1 MPRVPQGSGPL
12 IRWRAAYALLAT
24 VVLIASI
31 ATADE
36 IGTEACLACH
46 GNEGF
51 AAPSGHPLYTNP
63 DAFTASV
70 HGSLPCTTC
79 HSDITELPHAEKLKP
94 VGVEPCA
101 TCHSDA
107 VAAYQQ
113 SIHGQARG
121 NGVREAPSCADCH
134 GNVHAIT
141 PNTEP
146 TSAAHWSHMAATC
159 ARCHAKIELA
169 EKFHIP
175 VVRPV
180 DAYLQSAHARA
191 VVAGKHGAVCSD
203 CHGAHDILP
212 TSDPRSK
219 TARGN
224 VPATCGACHTKI
236 LAEYRESVHGVAFAQ
251 GHRGVPVCTECHGEH
266 RILGA
271 GDPNSPV
278 FASNISGETCGR
290 CHANA
295 RLSEKYGI
303 GQGKVAAFDDSF
315 HGLALRSGQLTVAN
329 CASCHGV
336 HDILPEGDPRSHV
349 NPANLAA
356 TCGKCHPGAGTRFR
370 IGTVHG
376 TSTSTSA
383 WAVGWVRFIY
393 LWLIGVTIGGMV
405 LHNALDLSRKA
416 RHGPHPPLPVPANQ
430 PERMTRGL
438 RRQHGLVMLSFPV
451 LVYTG
456 FALKYPEGWWA
467 APLLQWEAR
476 LGLRGAIHR
485 AAAIVMVVGVVWHL
499 IELVTSPRLRACMR
513 QMLPSVR
520 DARVALGTVAY
531 YVGLAAH
538 APHGG
543 TFNYAEKAEYWA
555 FMWGTAVMTL
565 TGFLL
570 WFENTTLSYFPGW
583 VPDVATALHFYEAIL
598 ATLAIL
604 VWHFYW
610 VIFDPDVYPMDW
622 TWWDGQPPATR
633 VMERQAPDEQ
643 KD

>member
-1 MPRVPQGSGPL
+1 MPQGSGPL
-12 IRWRAAYALLAT
+12 IRWPTASALLAT
-24 VVLIASI
+24 VVLIGSVAG
-31 ATADE
+31 ADE

-51 AAPSGHPLYTNP
+51 ASPSGHPLYTNP
-63 DAFTASV
+63 EAFSGSV

-79 HSDITELPHAEKLKP
+79 HGDITELPHAEKLKP
-94 VGVEPCA
+94 VGTEPC
-101 TCHSDA
+101 TLCHSDA
-107 VAAYQQ
+107 VTAYQG
-113 SIHGQARG
+113 SIHGQARAK
-121 NGVREAPSCADCH
+121 GVGEAASCGDCH

-141 PNTEP
+141 PHTEP
-146 TSAAHWSHMAATC
+146 TSAAHWSHMAASC

-180 DAYLQSAHARA
+180 DAYLQSTHARA
-191 VVAGKHGAVCSD
+191 VAAGKHGAVCSD

-219 TARGN
+219 TARGS
-224 VPATCGACHTKI
+224 VPATCGACHAKI
-236 LAEYRESVHGVAFAQ
+236 LAAYRESVHGVALAQ
-251 GHRGVPVCTECHGEH
+251 GHRDAPVCTECHGEH

-278 FASNISGETCGR
+278 FASNISTETCGR

-376 TSTSTSA
+376 TSTSTGA
-383 WAVGWVRFIY
+383 WAVGWVRFTY
-393 LWLIGVTIGGMV
+393 MWLIGITIGGMV
-405 LHNALDLSRKA
+405 LHNSLDLSRKA
-416 RHGPHPPLPVPANQ
+416 RHGLHSAPALPLNQ
-430 PERMTRGL
+430 PERMTRAL

-499 IELVTSPRLRACMR
+499 LELATSPRLRACMR
-513 QMLPSVR
+513 HMLPSAR
-520 DARVALGTVAY
+520 DARVAFGTVAY
-531 YVGLAAH
+531 YVGLATH

-543 TFNYAEKAEYWA
+543 TLNYAEKAEYWA

-570 WFENTTLSYFPGW
+570 WFENTTLSYLPSW

-622 TWWDGQPPATR
+622 TWWDGHPPATR
-633 VMERQAPDEQ
+633 EMERQSTEKQ